1 MKKYYTYIL
10 LFLFLSISFYS
21 FTPGILFTLPS
32 ESSENVVNIVHAF
45 LYYGFLIL
53 SSFIWYFITGGGVD
67 GAMSLIAILILTVPI
82 VAIFFYIFTPDVLFQ
97 LPPNG
102 SKEIVAGTHSLLFGI
117 GSQIGLK
124 LIINFMNFIDRY
136 RRKRLYR

>member
-1 MKKYYTYIL
+1 MKSYYRYIL
-10 LFLFLSISFYS
+10 LFLFLSISSYS

-32 ESSENVVNIVHAF
+32 ESSENVVNIIHAF

-53 SSFIWYFITGGGVD
+53 SSFIWYFITGGGPD
-67 GAMSLIAILILTVPI
+67 GGMALILLLVMIIPI
-82 VAIFFYIFTPDVLFQ
+82 VSIFFYIFTPDVLFQ

-117 GSQIGLK
+117 GSQIGMK
-124 LIINFMNFIDRY
+124 LIFDLIRFIQSERY
-136 RRKRLYR
+136 R